1 MKQCVR
7 LYEEALRLAL
17 EENKLIVDIMLRVG
31 IAYYNLGLFKNDE
44 EILKISIK
52 VLESALEEEEKN
64 QEELITEIHRILG
77 YCYQELS
84 NYCDRE
90 EYLKKSLEELDYV
103 FYENSKEN
111 NKYSKGVNISIM
123 IFRAS
128 VLRKLNELN
137 FNENYKIK
145 AIDDLNNVIKYYKK
159 YAAYYKF
166 NRTMAYFE
174 IFKISNSEE

>member
-1 MKQCVR
+1 
-7 LYEEALRLAL
+7 
-17 EENKLIVDIMLRVG
+17 
-31 IAYYNLGLFKNDE
+31 
-44 EILKISIK
+44 
-52 VLESALEEEEKN
+52 
-64 QEELITEIHRILG
+64 
-77 YCYQELS
+77 
-84 NYCDRE
+84 
-90 EYLKKSLEELDYV
+90 
-103 FYENSKEN
+103 
-111 NKYSKGVNISIM
+111 M

-145 AIDDLNNVIKYYKK
+145 AIDDLHNVIKYYKK